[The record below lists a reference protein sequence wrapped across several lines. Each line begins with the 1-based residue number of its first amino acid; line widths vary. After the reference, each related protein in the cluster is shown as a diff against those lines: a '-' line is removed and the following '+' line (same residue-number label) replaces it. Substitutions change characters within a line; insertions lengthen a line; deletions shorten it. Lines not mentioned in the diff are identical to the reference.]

1 MSLLLI
7 FSLME
12 FISGIIFIKLSYNK
26 YNTYII
32 ISIINLIWVSLYQL
46 SFIEGIYSINNN
58 FLYLL
63 FEYIRLIGF
72 YILSFLAIFY
82 YEAYIDLFTKSKRE
96 KNETIFRKLIFLIFL
111 SILLIFYPIIIKF
124 RHIYYKYLILFI
136 IYVFFVYNLLI
147 ITNENIKLF
156 INIIKLKTINIKGL
170 KLFIFLHIF
179 YFMMFIYFEI
189 KFFMNEKD
197 VNIINYFLGIFYLY
211 NISEIIF
218 FNYLK
223 YSSEKDNKSVGLNE
237 LLINNCYECDS
248 SAIYGYKKYFR
259 KICKL
264 KSIEILIKFINE
276 NYINNTNIEDN
287 NNYNNKISYKNYR
300 EANEYNLNNF
310 LVKNLKDFNDFKE
323 IILNRE
329 LNLKE
334 NKEILYEFMPE
345 IFNNIRNYENFK
357 ENYKNYE
364 IKIINDTELIM
375 LLKSIREYYHK
386 YYIEKNN
393 NYLQKIFGIFTVKFN
408 FYKINLIIIE
418 KNNDENN
425 QIVPNLNINININ
438 DKKEI
443 KDTILF
449 LMSTN
454 KINYEFKN
462 NKIWN
467 WFKFNKRWIKDE
479 NKNIFNIDSK
489 IYGDKI
495 YKSTYNNII

>member
-1 MSLLLI
+1 MSLLI
-7 FSLME
+7 FFLME

-32 ISIINLIWVSLYQL
+32 ISIINLIWVSIYHL

-58 FLYLL
+58 FFYTL
-63 FEYIRLIGF
+63 FEFIRLIGF
-72 YILSFLAIFY
+72 YIYSFLAIFY
-82 YEAYIDLFTKSKRE
+82 YEAYIDLFTKSKKE
-96 KNETIFRKLIFLIFL
+96 KNETIFRKLTFLIFL
-111 SILLIFYPIIIKF
+111 SILLIFYPISLKF
-124 RHIYYKYLILFI
+124 RHIYYKKIILYT
-136 IYVFFVYNLLI
+136 IYVTLIYNLSI
-147 ITNENIKLF
+147 IIIENIKLL
-156 INIIKLKTINIKGL
+156 INIITLKTINIKGL
-170 KLFIFLHIF
+170 KTLVFLHIF
-179 YFMMFIYFEI
+179 YFMLFIYFEVKYFI
-189 KFFMNEKD
+189 NEKNA
-197 VNIINYFLGIFYLY
+197 NIINYFLGIFYLY
-211 NISEIIF
+211 NINEIIF
-218 FNYLK
+218 FNYIK
-223 YSSEKDNKSVGLNE
+223 YSKEKNNNSEGINE
-237 LLINNCYECDS
+237 LLINNCYESDCS
-248 SAIYGYKKYFR
+248 VIVGYKKYFR

-276 NYINNTNIEDN
+276 KYINNVEDN
-287 NNYNNKISYKNYR
+287 NNYNNNISYKNYR

-357 ENYKNYE
+357 ENYKNFE

-375 LLKSIREYYHK
+375 LLKSIREYYHN

-418 KNNDENN
+418 KNDNENN
-425 QIVPNLNINININ
+425 QIIPSLNNNDNIN

-443 KDTILF
+443 KDIILF

-467 WFKFNKRWIKDE
+467 WFNFNKRWIKNK

>member
-1 MSLLLI
+1 M
-7 FSLME
+7 
-12 FISGIIFIKLSYNK
+12 
-26 YNTYII
+26 
-32 ISIINLIWVSLYQL
+32 
-46 SFIEGIYSINNN
+46 
-58 FLYLL
+58 
-63 FEYIRLIGF
+63 
-72 YILSFLAIFY
+72 
-82 YEAYIDLFTKSKRE
+82 
-96 KNETIFRKLIFLIFL
+96 
-111 SILLIFYPIIIKF
+111 
-124 RHIYYKYLILFI
+124 
-136 IYVFFVYNLLI
+136 
-147 ITNENIKLF
+147 
-156 INIIKLKTINIKGL
+156 
-170 KLFIFLHIF
+170 
-179 YFMMFIYFEI
+179 
-189 KFFMNEKD
+189 
-197 VNIINYFLGIFYLY
+197 
-211 NISEIIF
+211 
-218 FNYLK
+218 
-223 YSSEKDNKSVGLNE
+223 
-237 LLINNCYECDS
+237 
-248 SAIYGYKKYFR
+248 
-259 KICKL
+259 
-264 KSIEILIKFINE
+264 
-276 NYINNTNIEDN
+276 
-287 NNYNNKISYKNYR
+287 
-300 EANEYNLNNF
+300 
-310 LVKNLKDFNDFKE
+310 KDFNDFKE

-329 LNLKE
+329 LNIKE

-408 FYKINLIIIE
+408 FYKINLIIME
-418 KNNDENN
+418 KNDSENN
-425 QIVPNLNINININ
+425 QIIPSLNNNDNIN